1 MKLNTPAC
9 SPVQYISLNL
19 QAVRSCPFSQK
30 IFSSSFHL
38 QWTFSK
44 ARWSDRAAGWKG
56 FCPFRVD
63 FTLHWFSTAGC
74 PHSLKNAW
82 TPRTHTCYFFQIVSN
97 TSFYKSRYIAHVFGF
112 AFLGFS
118 RLLDDH
124 GTLDPRAEGLIGE
137 GRNDLKLKQRV
148 ANKSSRRDRNF
159 ITTPTSFP
167 SSQKIG
173 ILFLCSPT

>member
-1 MKLNTPAC
+1 MGGG
-9 SPVQYISLNL
+9 
-19 QAVRSCPFSQK
+19 AVRAFFGGGQSRDIFRGGPVKK
-30 IFSSSFHL
+30 I
-38 QWTFSK
+38 
-44 ARWSDRAAGWKG
+44 
-56 FCPFRVD
+56 
-63 FTLHWFSTAGC
+63 TLYM
-74 PHSLKNAW
+74 L
-82 TPRTHTCYFFQIVSN
+82 FFQIV
-97 TSFYKSRYIAHVFGF
+97 FYTIFFTNHDTLQIIHLFGF

>member
-1 MKLNTPAC
+1 MDVADTYMLF
-9 SPVQYISLNL
+9 
-19 QAVRSCPFSQK
+19 FSNS
-30 IFSSSFHL
+30 I
-38 QWTFSK
+38 
-44 ARWSDRAAGWKG
+44 
-56 FCPFRVD
+56 
-63 FTLHWFSTAGC
+63 LH
-74 PHSLKNAW
+74 
-82 TPRTHTCYFFQIVSN
+82 YFFTDHDTLQI
-97 TSFYKSRYIAHVFGF
+97 THLFGF